1 MEPIV
6 TSNKDVE
13 IYRRYVSFGFRDRQV
28 LSKPGL
34 DIHGSA
40 VLGSKLKHFVHDKV
54 LDHETRFM
62 PLLVAVCSFVEEEEQ
77 HLLNFYN
84 INRPLTFSVLPIH
97 RNKTKLKYIFHE
109 LNISKLFY
117 KEDKTHNLVEIKNTV
132 EFKKHLSRFGE
143 GVFEEQ

>member
-1 MEPIV
+1 MSKSSQDGAEETESSGMEPKVI
-6 TSNKDVE
+6 SKKDVE

-62 PLLVAVCSFVEEEEQ
+62 PLLVAVCSFVEEAEQ
-77 HLLNFYN
+77 HLLNFSN
-84 INRPLTFSVLPIH
+84 INRPLDLQCTSHSIG
-97 RNKTKLKYIFHE
+97 TKQ
-109 LNISKLFY
+109 N
-117 KEDKTHNLVEIKNTV
+117 
-132 EFKKHLSRFGE
+132 
-143 GVFEEQ
+143 

>member
-1 MEPIV
+1 MSKSSQDRADETESSGMEPKI
-6 TSNKDVE
+6 TSKEDVE
-13 IYRRYVSFGFRDRQV
+13 IYRRYISFGFRDRQV

-97 RNKTKLKYIFHE
+97 RNKTKLKYI
-109 LNISKLFY
+109 I
-117 KEDKTHNLVEIKNTV
+117 
-132 EFKKHLSRFGE
+132 
-143 GVFEEQ
+143 